1 MVDAAELRERVERDS
16 GRCRA
21 LVADVS
27 RTVIGQRALVEG
39 MLLGAVCEGHVL
51 LEGVPGL
58 GKTLAARSFAAAV
71 QGTFTRI
78 QFTPDLL
85 PGDLT
90 GTEVF
95 DPDGR
100 QFVPRLGPVVTNV
113 LLADEINRAPA
124 KVQSALLEAMEERQV
139 TIGGTHLPAAA
150 AVPRARHARTR
161 SSSRGRTRCP
171 KRRWT
176 ASSSRCS
183 STTPPTPTSARS
195 WTRTWPPKPGRCG
208 RASPPRSSPRSPR
221 RRRRS
226 TSTPASASTPCGSR
240 APPVTAAPTTRR
252 PSPTGS
258 RYGASPRASIALARA
273 AQALALLRGRSYAIP
288 EDVKEVAPA
297 ILRHRLVLTLDAQA
311 EGIDVEQLVRELLL
325 AVEVP

>member
-100 QFVPRLGPVVTNV
+100 QFVPRLGPVMTNV

-139 TIGGTHLPAAA
+139 TIGGRTFPLPRPFLVLATENPIEIEGTYPLPEAQVDRFLFKVLVDYPAHADERAVVDAHLAAEAGPLPPSLTTAQLAEVA
-150 AVPRARHARTR
+150 ATAKEVHVDARIREYAVRIARATRH
-161 SSSRGRTRCP
+161 GGP
-171 KRRWT
+171 DH
-176 ASSSRCS
+176 
-183 STTPPTPTSARS
+183 
-195 WTRTWPPKPGRCG
+195 
-208 RASPPRSSPRSPR
+208 
-221 RRRRS
+221 
-226 TSTPASASTPCGSR
+226 
-240 APPVTAAPTTRR
+240 TAALTNWV
-252 PSPTGS
+252 